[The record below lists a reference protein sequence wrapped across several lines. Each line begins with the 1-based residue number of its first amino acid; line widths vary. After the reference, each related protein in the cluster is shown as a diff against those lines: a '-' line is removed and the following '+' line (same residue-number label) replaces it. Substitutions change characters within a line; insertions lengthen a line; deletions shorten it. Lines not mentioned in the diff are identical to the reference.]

1 MSLVP
6 KTIQEFSSKDYWNT
20 FFARRGQKVFEWY
33 GNYGELC
40 GLLHKYVRPNDSVLV
55 PGCGS
60 STISADLYRV
70 GYTNITNV
78 DNSEVVIRQMVQRY
92 GKECPKM
99 QWRQMDVTSLT
110 FEDGAFTCIL
120 DKATLDALMTD
131 ASVQVVAQ
139 VDRYLAEVNRVCR
152 TGGRFVCVTLLQD
165 HILHHILQW
174 FPKHDWIVRI
184 CRCEDAENS
193 QCESG
198 NFSFPVFVVVCT
210 KFRKMPNFTP
220 VMEVQLEGEEVR
232 RMASSEAAVQA
243 VQELQHFALLRH
255 RLQSQDIVD
264 DTTMELVEAST
275 GCTRYILHVVNIG
288 INSSRTTTTGSDNLQ
303 FAVFIVPHG
312 REHEWLFGT
321 AEGRRKLAESA
332 STQRLVVAHLA
343 RGQTYSSLQAVQDEL
358 SARVMLLAPP
368 KLNSNAK
375 VPFLSVGEDLGSR
388 TEVARGHSD
397 YSGEYLVEDVD
408 LPGAAKVRRLIF
420 LANRNVVQS
429 EARLL
434 RVREKKKKGGGGS
447 GSGGGGSGSG
457 GSGTKERVTVDYSY
471 LSCEHHLAMVG
482 GLGLTSTLSD
492 LLVVGLGGGSLASY
506 IHKYFP
512 QVRVTAVDLDP
523 AVVEIA
529 QKWFGFIPDVRLT
542 VEVSDGIDYIHKAV
556 ELGRHYDAILFDV
569 DSKDTGAGMSC
580 PPRAFVDTVFLHVV
594 KRCLTSAGV
603 LIINLVC
610 RDHQLQQDVINDV
623 KSTFPSVLRQQIPDQ
638 VNCVLFCSPH
648 LRAPEKVRARF
659 EKGLRAIDTA
669 LACQRGHSGNVFDF
683 GALADDL
690 AVL

>member
-434 RVREKKKKGGGGS
+434 R
-447 GSGGGGSGSG
+447 
-457 GSGTKERVTVDYSY
+457 
-471 LSCEHHLAMVG
+471 
-482 GLGLTSTLSD
+482 
-492 LLVVGLGGGSLASY
+492 
-506 IHKYFP
+506 
-512 QVRVTAVDLDP
+512 
-523 AVVEIA
+523 
-529 QKWFGFIPDVRLT
+529 
-542 VEVSDGIDYIHKAV
+542 
-556 ELGRHYDAILFDV
+556 GRHYDAILFDV